1 ALRAPSASLTQLPLQ
16 HIPPRPLLKRITYRL
31 PTTTSVPGMPFPVLT
46 ASGLTTAAPPEA
58 FHPPMPSVLTFS
70 GNFSGFA
77 Q

>member
-1 ALRAPSASLTQLPLQ
+1 
-16 HIPPRPLLKRITYRL
+16 
-31 PTTTSVPGMPFPVLT
+31 MPFPVLT